1 MMFHYQKGS
10 GAFGCA
16 IVLGATVIVL
26 FFLGFIAR
34 GC

>member
-1 MMFHYQKGS
+1 MIEWRTGDTI
-10 GAFGCA
+10 GCG
-16 IVLGATVIVL
+16 IVLGATAIVL